1 MIERKYFVCG
11 RFGHITYNYR
21 NEESKREKRSTLILS
36 NKFEVLRSRVMNI
49 EEESRR
55 EIKKKNRKM
64 ILREERAKK
73 EKLVEVQ
80 KTRVE
85 SSGNSIEKKK
95 KLLRDDSEDW
105 IEIKG

>member
-1 MIERKYFVCG
+1 
-11 RFGHITYNYR
+11 
-21 NEESKREKRSTLILS
+21 
-36 NKFEVLRSRVMNI
+36 
-49 EEESRR
+49 
-55 EIKKKNRKM
+55 M

-85 SSGNSIEKKK
+85 SSSNSIEKKK